1 MEGSALELYAVEVVV
16 HAFSST
22 NDTGS
27 PPYDKCLS
35 WGEKYVVAVAAP
47 AISGCSDRIP

>member
-1 MEGSALELYAVEVVV
+1 MEGSTLELYAVEVV

-27 PPYDKCLS
+27 PPYDKHLS
-35 WGEKYVVAVAAP
+35 WGEKYVVAVAAS